1 MDDYNITSLNNS
13 QQEWAIKLLNIV
25 TPYVTEG
32 IYSIFDEAYKLCI
45 ENKEKEKYLMTF
57 QNLLSRIPKW
67 NNSIIEAETK
77 RIIEK
82 SKCTYLE
89 DLISCVHISHLK
101 ILTSMRVSKTQKK
114 ININVPELKDF
125 IHKVYINCGRKLYTV
140 VYLFERNV
148 EPLILQKNKKEI
160 EDHVNNSILNAIRE
174 SIPVEEILKA
184 YMDES
189 TDLIANV
196 NKEVIV
202 EEQKDPTDNTM
213 SKESLVK
220 EQDTSEEIKIN
231 DDNIVIKSDSPVS
244 ELKTQAIVSDVVSP
258 VSELKTQA
266 IVSDVVSHA
275 PSSDVVSHA
284 PSSDVVAVVTDESKQ
299 MTDDGFKLS
308 FSEVDKSIS
317 VDKIEEDVNAPKDIE
332 TLEKISEINN
342 KKRKEEEEE
351 EDYEEGKLVITNE
364 TVKLDTLDI
373 NEIPVKLNDKNPLLS
388 DIEVLT

>member
-1 MDDYNITSLNNS
+1 MDDYNITSLNTS
-13 QQEWAIKLLNIV
+13 QQEWAVKLLNII
-25 TPYVTEG
+25 TPYITEG

-45 ENKEKEKYLMTF
+45 ENNEKKKYLMTF

-77 RIIEK
+77 RIVEK

-140 VYLFERNV
+140 VYLFERDI

-196 NKEVIV
+196 NKDVIV
-202 EEQKDPTDNTM
+202 EEQKDIVQDTM
-213 SKESLVK
+213 SKELVK
-220 EQDTSEEIKIN
+220 KPVANEETKPVKDTALEVETP
-231 DDNIVIKSDSPVS
+231 IVEKHD
-244 ELKTQAIVSDVVSP
+244 
-258 VSELKTQA
+258 
-266 IVSDVVSHA
+266 
-275 PSSDVVSHA
+275 
-284 PSSDVVAVVTDESKQ
+284 VVTDDTPVVEKLP
-299 MTDDGFKLS
+299 DVPKINENNNNEDGLKLS

-317 VDKIEEDVNAPKDIE
+317 VDKIEQDVQAPKDVE
-332 TLEKISEINN
+332 TLEKISEINS
-342 KKRKEEEEE
+342 KKRKVF
-351 EDYEEGKLVITNE
+351 KVVSNKPIRH
-364 TVKLDTLDI
+364 
-373 NEIPVKLNDKNPLLS
+373 PVNLS
-388 DIEVLT
+388 LIAIIFS

>member
-275 PSSDVVSHA
+275 PSSDVL
-284 PSSDVVAVVTDESKQ
+284 AVVTDESKQ

>member
-244 ELKTQAIVSDVVSP
+244 ELKTQAIVSDVVS
-258 VSELKTQA
+258 
-266 IVSDVVSHA
+266 HA
-275 PSSDVVSHA
+275 PSSDVL
-284 PSSDVVAVVTDESKQ
+284 AVVTDESKQ

>member
-13 QQEWAIKLLNIV
+13 QQEWAIKLLNII
-25 TPYVTEG
+25 TPYITEG
-32 IYSIFDEAYKLCI
+32 IYSIFDEAYKLCVD
-45 ENKEKEKYLMTF
+45 NKEKEKYLMTF

-77 RIIEK
+77 RIVEK
-82 SKCTYLE
+82 SKCSYLE

-189 TDLIANV
+189 TDLIASV

-202 EEQKDPTDNTM
+202 EEQKDSIDNTM
-213 SKESLVK
+213 SKEQVRQPKSN
-220 EQDTSEEIKIN
+220 EEIKI
-231 DDNIVIKSDSPVS
+231 DHDNIVIKPDSSVSDALPPSTDALAPS
-244 ELKTQAIVSDVVSP
+244 TDALAPSTDALAPSTDALAIVTAKASD
-258 VSELKTQA
+258 A
-266 IVSDVVSHA
+266 
-275 PSSDVVSHA
+275 
-284 PSSDVVAVVTDESKQ
+284 VAVVSDENKKAN
-299 MTDDGFKLS
+299 DDGIKLS

-317 VDKIEEDVNAPKDIE
+317 VDKIEEDVKAPKDIE

-342 KKRKEEEEE
+342 QKRKEEEEE
-351 EDYEEGKLVITNE
+351 EDQEDRLVISDE
-364 TVKLDTLDI
+364 SIKLDALDI
-373 NEIPVKLNDKNPLLS
+373 NDIPVKLNDKNPLLS
-388 DIEVLT
+388 DIEVLV

>member
-13 QQEWAIKLLNIV
+13 QQEWAIKLLNII
-25 TPYVTEG
+25 TPYITEG
-32 IYSIFDEAYKLCI
+32 IYSIFDEAYKLCL
-45 ENKEKEKYLMTF
+45 ENREKEKYLMTF

-77 RIIEK
+77 RIVEK

-213 SKESLVK
+213 SKKLVVNES
-220 EQDTSEEIKIN
+220 EISEESKN
-231 DDNIVIKSDSPVS
+231 DDDSVVIKS
-244 ELKTQAIVSDVVSP
+244 VSP
-258 VSELKTQA
+258 VSESIAPVIETN
-266 IVSDVVSHA
+266 VVPVVSSIPEKDALAIEPHVPA
-275 PSSDVVSHA
+275 SDAV
-284 PSSDVVAVVTDESKQ
+284 VVTDESIQ
-299 MTDDGFKLS
+299 NTDNNLKLS

-317 VDKIEEDVNAPKDIE
+317 VDKIEQDVNAPKDLE

-342 KKRKEEEEE
+342 KKRKEEEED
-351 EDYEEGKLVITNE
+351 DYEEEKLVISNE
-364 TVKLDTLDI
+364 TIKLDTLDI

-388 DIEVLT
+388 DIEILT

>member
-13 QQEWAIKLLNIV
+13 QQEWAIKLLNTI
-25 TPYVTEG
+25 TPYITEG
-32 IYSIFDEAYKLCI
+32 IYSIFDEAYKLCVD
-45 ENKEKEKYLMTF
+45 NKEKEKYLMTF

-77 RIIEK
+77 RIVEK
-82 SKCTYLE
+82 SKCSYLE

-140 VYLFERNV
+140 VYLFERNI

-189 TDLIANV
+189 TDLIASV

-202 EEQKDPTDNTM
+202 EEQKDAMDNTM
-213 SKESLVK
+213 SKEHVK
-220 EQDTSEEIKIN
+220 LHDSSEETKI
-231 DDNIVIKSDSPVS
+231 DHDNIVIKSDSPVS
-244 ELKTQAIVSDVVSP
+244 DALAPTSDALAPTSDVLAPTSDVLAIVTTKA
-258 VSELKTQA
+258 SEA
-266 IVSDVVSHA
+266 
-275 PSSDVVSHA
+275 
-284 PSSDVVAVVTDESKQ
+284 VAVVSDENKKVN
-299 MTDDGFKLS
+299 DDGIKLS

-317 VDKIEEDVNAPKDIE
+317 VDKIEEDVKAPKDIE

-342 KKRKEEEEE
+342 QKRKEEEEE
-351 EDYEEGKLVITNE
+351 EDQEDRLVISDE
-364 TVKLDTLDI
+364 SIKLDTLDI
-373 NEIPVKLNDKNPLLS
+373 NDVPVKLNDKNPLLS
-388 DIEVLT
+388 DIEVLV

>member
-13 QQEWAIKLLNIV
+13 QQEWAIKLLNTI
-25 TPYVTEG
+25 TPYITEG
-32 IYSIFDEAYKLCI
+32 IYSIFDEAYKLCVD
-45 ENKEKEKYLMTF
+45 NKEKEKYLMTF

-77 RIIEK
+77 RIVEK
-82 SKCTYLE
+82 SKCSYLE

-140 VYLFERNV
+140 VYLFERNI

-189 TDLIANV
+189 TDLIASV

-202 EEQKDPTDNTM
+202 EEQKDAMDNTM
-213 SKESLVK
+213 SKEHVK
-220 EQDTSEEIKIN
+220 LHDSSEETKI
-231 DDNIVIKSDSPVS
+231 DHDNIVIKSDSPVS
-244 ELKTQAIVSDVVSP
+244 DALAPTSDALAPTSDVLAPTSDVLAPTSDVLAIVTTKA
-258 VSELKTQA
+258 SEA
-266 IVSDVVSHA
+266 
-275 PSSDVVSHA
+275 
-284 PSSDVVAVVTDESKQ
+284 VAVVSDENKKVN
-299 MTDDGFKLS
+299 DDGIKLS

-317 VDKIEEDVNAPKDIE
+317 VDKIEEDVKAPKDIE

-342 KKRKEEEEE
+342 QKRKEEEEE
-351 EDYEEGKLVITNE
+351 EDQEDRLVISDE
-364 TVKLDTLDI
+364 SIKLDTLDI
-373 NEIPVKLNDKNPLLS
+373 NDVPVKLNDKNPLLS
-388 DIEVLT
+388 DIEVLV

>member
-13 QQEWAIKLLNIV
+13 QQEWAIKLLNII
-25 TPYVTEG
+25 TPYITEG
-32 IYSIFDEAYKLCI
+32 IYSIFDEAYKLCL
-45 ENKEKEKYLMTF
+45 ENREKEKYLMTF

-77 RIIEK
+77 RIVEK

-213 SKESLVK
+213 SKKLVVK
-220 EQDTSEEIKIN
+220 ESEISEESKNN
-231 DDNIVIKSDSPVS
+231 DDNVVIKS
-244 ELKTQAIVSDVVSP
+244 VSP
-258 VSELKTQA
+258 VSESIAPVIETNVVPVVSSIPEKDA
-266 IVSDVVSHA
+266 IAIEPQVPASDVV
-275 PSSDVVSHA
+275 
-284 PSSDVVAVVTDESKQ
+284 VVTDESIQ
-299 MTDDGFKLS
+299 NTDNNLKLS

-317 VDKIEEDVNAPKDIE
+317 VDKIEEDVNAPKDLE

-342 KKRKEEEEE
+342 KKRKEEEED
-351 EDYEEGKLVITNE
+351 DYEDEKLVISNE
-364 TVKLDTLDI
+364 TIKLDTLDI

-388 DIEVLT
+388 DIEILT

>member
-13 QQEWAIKLLNIV
+13 QQEWAIKLLNII
-25 TPYVTEG
+25 TPYITEG
-32 IYSIFDEAYKLCI
+32 IYSIFDEAYKLCV

-77 RIIEK
+77 RIVEK
-82 SKCTYLE
+82 SKCAYLE

-140 VYLFERNV
+140 VYLFERNI

-202 EEQKDPTDNTM
+202 EEQKDLTDSTNNTM
-213 SKESLVK
+213 SKEHVVK
-220 EQDTSEEIKIN
+220 EADSSEESKT
-231 DDNIVIKSDSPVS
+231 DDNIVIKS
-244 ELKTQAIVSDVVSP
+244 VSP
-258 VSELKTQA
+258 VSEA
-266 IVSDVVSHA
+266 ITPVTVPDAVPVPVHVPVA
-275 PSSDVVSHA
+275 PSEIIADK
-284 PSSDVVAVVTDESKQ
+284 SKQ
-299 MTDDGFKLS
+299 LADDGIKLS

-317 VDKIEEDVNAPKDIE
+317 VDKIEEDVKAPKDVE

-342 KKRKEEEEE
+342 KKRKEEEED
-351 EDYEEGKLVITNE
+351 DYEEEKLVITNE

-373 NEIPVKLNDKNPLLS
+373 NEIPVKLNDNNPLLS

>member
-13 QQEWAIKLLNIV
+13 QQEWAIKLLNII
-25 TPYVTEG
+25 TPYITEG
-32 IYSIFDEAYKLCI
+32 IYSIFDEAYKLCL
-45 ENKEKEKYLMTF
+45 ENREKEKYLMTF

-77 RIIEK
+77 RIVEK

-213 SKESLVK
+213 SKKLVVK
-220 EQDTSEEIKIN
+220 ESEISEESKN
-231 DDNIVIKSDSPVS
+231 DDDSVVIKS
-244 ELKTQAIVSDVVSP
+244 VSP
-258 VSELKTQA
+258 VSESIAPVIETN
-266 IVSDVVSHA
+266 VVPVVSSIPEKDALAIEPHVPA
-275 PSSDVVSHA
+275 SDAV
-284 PSSDVVAVVTDESKQ
+284 VVTDESIQ
-299 MTDDGFKLS
+299 NTDNNLKLS

-317 VDKIEEDVNAPKDIE
+317 VDKIEQDVNAPKDLE

-342 KKRKEEEEE
+342 KKRKEEEED
-351 EDYEEGKLVITNE
+351 DYEEEKLVISNE
-364 TVKLDTLDI
+364 TIKLDTLDI

-388 DIEVLT
+388 DIEILT

>member
-13 QQEWAIKLLNIV
+13 QQEWAIKLLNII
-25 TPYVTEG
+25 TPYITEG
-32 IYSIFDEAYKLCI
+32 IYSIFDEAYKLCL
-45 ENKEKEKYLMTF
+45 ENREKEKYLMTF

-77 RIIEK
+77 RIVEK

-184 YMDES
+184 YMAES
-189 TDLIANV
+189 PDLIANV

-213 SKESLVK
+213 SKKLVVNES
-220 EQDTSEEIKIN
+220 EISEESKN
-231 DDNIVIKSDSPVS
+231 DDDSVVIKS
-244 ELKTQAIVSDVVSP
+244 VSP
-258 VSELKTQA
+258 VSESIAPVIETN
-266 IVSDVVSHA
+266 VVPVVSSIPEKDALAIEPHVPA
-275 PSSDVVSHA
+275 SDAV
-284 PSSDVVAVVTDESKQ
+284 VVTDESIQ
-299 MTDDGFKLS
+299 NTDNNLKLS

-317 VDKIEEDVNAPKDIE
+317 VDKIEQDVNAPKDLE

-342 KKRKEEEEE
+342 KKRKEEEED
-351 EDYEEGKLVITNE
+351 DYEEEKLVISNE
-364 TVKLDTLDI
+364 TIKLDTLDI

-388 DIEVLT
+388 DIEILT